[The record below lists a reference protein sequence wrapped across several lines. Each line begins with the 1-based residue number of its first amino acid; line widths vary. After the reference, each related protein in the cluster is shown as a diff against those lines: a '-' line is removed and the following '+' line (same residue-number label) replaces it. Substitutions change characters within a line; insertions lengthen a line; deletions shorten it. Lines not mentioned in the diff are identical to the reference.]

1 MRDQMTLFGKGARS
15 CLGRRIATMEIKL
28 AVAALVKNF
37 DVEIGS
43 PTTDDDMQMTD
54 HFALIPKGGKCIL
67 RFTEV

>member
-1 MRDQMTLFGKGARS
+1 
-15 CLGRRIATMEIKL
+15 MEIKL